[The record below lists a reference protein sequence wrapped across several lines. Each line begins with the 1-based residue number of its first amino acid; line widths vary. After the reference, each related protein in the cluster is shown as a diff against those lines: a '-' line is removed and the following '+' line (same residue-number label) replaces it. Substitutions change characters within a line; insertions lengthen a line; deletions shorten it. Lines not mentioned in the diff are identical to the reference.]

1 MLRRIYS
8 SCLILAAAF
17 SPLACGSEATK
28 TPPVDVEI
36 VRPADPLQN
45 DVAFVVSGVPK
56 YVLAGDKR
64 TPATKTFTLRVT
76 PSVSTSA
83 IDLWLDDGDVLSFE
97 QDGADFVIDVDAASL
112 DLGKHSL
119 MLAAR
124 GAKTGFFKAD
134 FLKGHA
140 LYLMISTDWDFSD
153 VDDRVLMHH
162 EEMHVAHP
170 ELKITHLLAPY
181 TFTDPTVSQ
190 ARRDFIVNWAKGLRD
205 KYGDEIGLHIH
216 PYCNFVE
223 AAGLT
228 CKTEPSVA
236 YPQGDPTGYT
246 VRLGAY
252 TRDEWNTMFAKA
264 KDLWNTVGY
273 GVPTSFRAGAWTLE
287 THVAQALVDSG
298 FVVDSSANNWI
309 MMDEWMGY
317 DIYEFN
323 KTQWAVIDSTSQP
336 YRPTEDSIV
345 PGGSGAELGLLEVP
359 DNGIMVDYWAVP
371 EMQEIFDANWNW
383 DIGALTAPTQVSTGF
398 HPATTQYYSP
408 DEFKRLDLF
417 FSYADLFLASKM
429 EGPVVYI
436 DMTEATKIW

>member
-1 MLRRIYS
+1 MVRRFFAFPL
-8 SCLILAAAF
+8 LISAAF
-17 SPLACGSEATK
+17 SPLACGSDGAK
-28 TPPVDVEI
+28 TPPVNVEI
-36 VRPADPLQN
+36 VRPADPAQN
-45 DVAFVVSGVPK
+45 DAAFVVAGVPK
-56 YVLAGDKR
+56 YVLAGDTR

-76 PSVSTSA
+76 PSASTSA
-83 IDLWLDDGDVLSFE
+83 IDLWLDDGDVLPFE
-97 QDGADFVIDVDAASL
+97 KDGADFVIDVDAAAL
-112 DLGKHSL
+112 DLGKHSF
-119 MLAAR
+119 MLATR
-124 GAKTGFFKAD
+124 GAKTGFYKGD

-140 LYLMISTDWDFSD
+140 LYLIISTDWDFSD

-162 EEMHVAHP
+162 EELHAAHP

-181 TFTDPTVSQ
+181 TFTDTTVPQ
-190 ARRDFIVNWAKGLRD
+190 ARRDFIVNWAKQLRD
-205 KYGDEIGLHIH
+205 NYGDEIGLHIH

-236 YPQGDPTGYT
+236 YPQGDPSGYT

-252 TRDEWNTMFAKA
+252 SRDEWNTMFAKA
-264 KDLWNTVGY
+264 KELWNAAGY

-298 FVVDSSANNWI
+298 FVVDSSANNWE
-309 MMDEWMGY
+309 MMDEWIGF

-323 KTQWAVIDSTSQP
+323 KTQWAVIDATSQP
-336 YRPTEDSIV
+336 YKPTQDSIV
-345 PGGSGAELGLLEVP
+345 PGGSGAEIGLLEVP

-383 DIGALTAPTQVSTGF
+383 DIGALPVPTQVSTGF
-398 HPATTQYYSP
+398 HPATTQAYSA
-408 DEFKRLDLF
+408 DEYKRLDLF

-429 EGPVVYI
+429 DGPVIYI